1 VLLHNGNTLPSVPV
15 GHGSNMKETYENMK
29 FLQEKIEYS
38 KHSWKIC
45 VDFKIIAL
53 LLGLQLG
60 YTNHCCFIC
69 EWDSRDR
76 KIHYIKKEW
85 PKRKSLSPG
94 QKNVK
99 SAPLVNSFTT
109 LTYKTRPHKICKSDG
124 QKW

>member
-1 VLLHNGNTLPSVPV
+1 
-15 GHGSNMKETYENMK
+15 
-29 FLQEKIEYS
+29 
-38 KHSWKIC
+38 
-45 VDFKIIAL
+45 

-60 YTNHCCFIC
+60 YTKHCCFIC

-99 SAPLVNSFTT
+99 SAPLVNSEDILLPPLHIKLGLIKHFVKAMDKNGSGF
-109 LTYKTRPHKICKSDG
+109 LYLKEKFPKIRDAKIKEG
-124 QKW
+124 IFVGPQIRQKMKDNSFEQKLNDI